1 MKQLSAQLCFVIF
14 THPLFFQF
22 YLTRYEGLYTFVKMH
37 RNLKPARYSNGIW
50 YFLTYIWTSYKK
62 FQLKLG
68 YIFTIDTSE
77 KYVNTKKIIFFI
89 KRITLMKCKTI
100 WLAFCLIRI
109 YLPLFSNCHALPPF
123 PFRLLQQGYSK
134 SHFSI
139 QSFSSSFL
147 CLTSILLKLFCW
159 SRRCFEPSSAL
170 VTESTVYVTVSVLL
184 WKLW

>member
-1 MKQLSAQLCFVIF
+1 M
-14 THPLFFQF
+14 
-22 YLTRYEGLYTFVKMH
+22 
-37 RNLKPARYSNGIW
+37 
-50 YFLTYIWTSYKK
+50 WTSYEK

-68 YIFTIDTSE
+68 YILIQESMYKCNTIE
-77 KYVNTKKIIFFI
+77 KYVNTKHVSLF
-89 KRITLMKCKTI
+89 KRITSMKCRTI

-139 QSFSSSFL
+139 QSVSSSFL
-147 CLTSILLKLFCW
+147 CFTSILLNLFCW

>member
-1 MKQLSAQLCFVIF
+1 MKQLSAQLCFVMF

-50 YFLTYIWTSYKK
+50 YVLRIFEPHTRNSSLIQDIFFLKNIGKICKYKK
-62 FQLKLG
+62 CFL
-68 YIFTIDTSE
+68 F
-77 KYVNTKKIIFFI
+77 

-147 CLTSILLKLFCW
+147 CFTSILLKLFCW